1 MQKAGDASR
10 SGGLS
15 RGKHAEAGAGSGR
28 IADSLPAPRTGI
40 VITGIVGMALLG
52 YLILSG
58 QGLQQGVLYGLGAL
72 LGVALFHA
80 RFGFTSAF
88 RQLVAVG
95 QGTGL
100 KAHMLMLAV
109 ASVIFAPILSAG
121 VGLFGVEPTGYIA
134 PLGVSVVVGAFL
146 FGLGMQLGGACASG
160 TLYTIGSGQTAIVL
174 TLFGFVLGSVLGAW
188 HWGFWTQ
195 DAFNWMAIGLGETG
209 LGYAGGTLVQLLFIG
224 AIVAVIVLVSRRKS
238 PPPVSR
244 KPSARGLGRIVRG
257 TWPLWVGALALAS
270 LNAAVLMVSGKPWG
284 VTGAFALWGSKIV
297 GALGVDVASWTYW
310 AADPAPLQQSILA
323 NATTV
328 TNFGIILGALV
339 ASAVGG
345 TFVVHKRIPLRTIVA
360 ALLGGIL
367 MGYGARLAYGC
378 NIGAYFGGVA
388 SLSLHGWLWAAM
400 ALFGTYG
407 GLKLRPLFGLAV
419 PKPKDSSC

>member
-1 MQKAGDASR
+1 M
-10 SGGLS
+10 
-15 RGKHAEAGAGSGR
+15 
-28 IADSLPAPRTGI
+28 
-40 VITGIVGMALLG
+40 
-52 YLILSG
+52 
-58 QGLQQGVLYGLGAL
+58 
-72 LGVALFHA
+72 
-80 RFGFTSAF
+80 
-88 RQLVAVG
+88 
-95 QGTGL
+95 
-100 KAHMLMLAV
+100 
-109 ASVIFAPILSAG
+109 
-121 VGLFGVEPTGYIA
+121 
-134 PLGVSVVVGAFL
+134 GAFL

-160 TLYTIGSGQTAIVL
+160 TLYTVGSGQTAIVL
-174 TLFGFVLGSVLGAW
+174 TLFGFILGSVLGAW

-209 LGYAGGTLVQLLFIG
+209 LDYTGGTLVQLFFIG
-224 AIVAVIVLVSRRKS
+224 AIVAIVALVSRKKS

-328 TNFGIILGALV
+328 TNFSIILGALV

-345 TFVVHKRIPLRTIVA
+345 TFVVHKQIPLRTIVA

-378 NIGAYFGGVA
+378 NIEAYFGGVA

-400 ALFGTYG
+400 ALFG
-407 GLKLRPLFGLAV
+407 LAV